1 MRALFDINV
10 LLALFDEDHVF
21 HERAHQWFGLHGS
34 FGWASCPLTENGF
47 VRVRAN
53 PSYHP
58 HERRSAAE
66 MVESLRTFASSSD
79 HEFWPD
85 SFSLRD
91 PSALDASIIAGPR
104 QLTDV
109 YLLALA
115 VRHRGRLVTF
125 DEGINLKAVPRA
137 KPENLLVI

>member
-21 HERAHQWFGLHGS
+21 HEQAHRWFGLHGS

-47 VRVRAN
+47 VRIRAN
-53 PSYHP
+53 PNYHP
-58 HERRSAAE
+58 QEKRSATE
-66 MVESLRTFASSSD
+66 MVESLRTFVISSD
-79 HEFWPD
+79 HEFWTD
-85 SFSLRD
+85 SISLRD
-91 PSALDASIIAGPR
+91 PSALDASFIAGPR

-115 VRHRGRLVTF
+115 VRHQGRLVTF
-125 DEGINLKAVPRA
+125 DEGINLRAVPEA